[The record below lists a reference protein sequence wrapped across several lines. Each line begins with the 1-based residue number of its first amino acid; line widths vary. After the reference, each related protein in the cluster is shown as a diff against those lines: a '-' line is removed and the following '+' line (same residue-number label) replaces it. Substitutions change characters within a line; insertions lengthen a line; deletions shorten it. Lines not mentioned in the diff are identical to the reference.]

1 MINELQ
7 ILDANSIKTELS
19 SYADRVRQLIEA
31 SVAPETRRAYSSR
44 LKRFFGWCEVQ
55 GFASTFPISPE
66 ILAAYLTDMADEGFK
81 YSTIEQTLAATLAAI
96 STTHKAQG
104 LTSPTESLL
113 IKKNRQGL

>member
-81 YSTIEQTLAATLAAI
+81 YSTIEQTLAAI